1 MHSNTLDASSP
12 NLSDD
17 WRRNIIIAVRDNL
30 ITVPLALFNPLAPVR
45 TQYNSRHNEPLPGAP
60 EGQPHYNK
68 VDVVPDTN
76 ILKVGVKG
84 IDVTKNKMLAQ

>member
-1 MHSNTLDASSP
+1 MHSNTLHASSP

-30 ITVPLALFNPLAPVR
+30 VTASPCPLSPLGAR
-45 TQYNSRHNEPLPGAP
+45 AQYNSRHNEPLPGAP

-84 IDVTKNKMLAQ
+84 IDPTKNKMLAQ

>member
-1 MHSNTLDASSP
+1 M
-12 NLSDD
+12 
-17 WRRNIIIAVRDNL
+17 
-30 ITVPLALFNPLAPVR
+30 R